1 MTELFSKQGV
11 SVPITT
17 QMVWEAYQHMKQGGE
32 AAGTDGMT
40 WEHLHTH
47 RSRLL
52 YQLWVRLASGSY
64 FPKAIKAVR
73 ISKKDGGKRVLGLPT
88 LLDRIAQ
95 QVVRVHLEKCLEPHF
110 HQNSYGYRM
119 GKSMHDALH
128 RAKFNCQQYPYVLK
142 LDIKSYFDTIPHDKL
157 LKALQ
162 FYCKEKWVSLYASRW
177 LKASVVNEDGS
188 KTEPQSGT
196 PQGGVISPL
205 LSNLYLHVVFDGWM
219 LHHYPGI
226 RFERYA
232 DDIIIHTRR
241 EQIAQSILNKLHM
254 RFTECGLTIHPT
266 KTQIICVK
274 RNPTKRSVNDV
285 HIFEMGGFDFIPQWV
300 KVEGDPIAI
309 GWKLLIL
316 PSPSKASKKKIMD
329 KIRSL
334 KLHTRTGSIYVVA
347 NLLNPLVRGWQNY
360 YCHFIKRDL
369 NDLWRFVN
377 RRLEKWCKWNKRM
390 NLRKSRRWL
399 NTLYKLQPGLFAH
412 WSVCPAY

>member
-1 MTELFSKQGV
+1 MIELFSKQGV

-17 QMVWEAYQHMKQGGE
+17 TMVWEAYQHVKQGGE

-40 WEHLHTH
+40 WEYLHTH
-47 RSRLL
+47 RSQLL

-64 FPKAIKAVR
+64 FPKAIKAVS
-73 ISKKDGGKRVLGLPT
+73 IPKKNGSKRVLGLPT

-110 HQNSYGYRM
+110 HQNSYGYRPD
-119 GKSMHDALH
+119 KSMHDALH
-128 RAKFNCQQYPYVLK
+128 RAKFNCGQYPYVIK
-142 LDIKSYFDTIPHDKL
+142 LDIERYFDTIPHGGL

-162 FYCKEKWVSLYASRW
+162 FYCKEKWVSLYVSRW

-188 KTEPQSGT
+188 KTQPQSGT

-219 LHHYPGI
+219 KQNYPGI

-232 DDIIIHTRR
+232 DDIIIHARR
-241 EQIAQSILNKLHM
+241 EQIAQSILNKLHK
-254 RFTECGLTIHPT
+254 RFTECGLTIHPI
-266 KTQIICVK
+266 KTQIVCL
-274 RNPTKRSVNDV
+274 KRSQTKTSVNEV
-285 HIFEMGGFDFIPQWV
+285 HTFEMGGFDFTPQWV
-300 KVEGDPIAI
+300 KMESE
-309 GWKLLIL
+309 WKLRIL
-316 PSPSKASKKKIMD
+316 PSPSKASKKRIMD
-329 KIRSL
+329 KVRSL
-334 KLHTRTGSIYVVA
+334 RLHTRTGSIYVVA

-369 NDLWRFVN
+369 NDLWCFVN

-390 NLRKSRRWL
+390 NLYKSRRWL
-399 NTLYKLQPGLFAH
+399 NSLYKMQPGLFAH

>member
-1 MTELFSKQGV
+1 MIELFFKQGV

-17 QMVWEAYQHMKQGGE
+17 TMVWEAYQHVKQGGE

-40 WEHLHTH
+40 WEYLHTH

-52 YQLWVRLASGSY
+52 YQLWIRLASGSY
-64 FPKAIKAVR
+64 FPKTIKAVS
-73 ISKKDGGKRVLGLPT
+73 ILKKNGSKRVLGLPT
-88 LLDRIAQ
+88 LIDRIAQ

-110 HQNSYGYRM
+110 HQNSYGYRA
-119 GKSMHDALH
+119 GKSMHQAINK
-128 RAKFNCQQYPYVLK
+128 AKFNCQQYPYVIT
-142 LDIKSYFDTIPHDKL
+142 LDIKNYFDSIPHDKL

-162 FYCKEKWVSLYASRW
+162 FYCKEKWVSLYVSRW

-188 KTEPQSGT
+188 KTQPQSGT

-205 LSNLYLHVVFDGWM
+205 LANLYLHVVFDGWM
-219 LHHYPGI
+219 LQNYPGI

-241 EQIAQSILNKLHM
+241 EQIAQSILNKLQR
-254 RFTECGLTIHPT
+254 RFTECGLTIHPIKT
-266 KTQIICVK
+266 KIVCLTRSQ
-274 RNPTKRSVNDV
+274 TKSSVTKV
-285 HIFEMGGFDFIPQWV
+285 HSFEMGGYEFIPQWV
-300 KVEGDPIAI
+300 KVEGE
-309 GWKLLIL
+309 WKLLIL
-316 PSPSKASKKKIMD
+316 PSPSKESKKAIMD

-334 KLHTRTGSIYVVA
+334 RLHTRTGSIYVVA

-390 NLRKSRRWL
+390 NLYKSRRWL
-399 NTLYKLQPGLFAH
+399 NTLYKLQPSLFAH

>member
-1 MTELFSKQGV
+1 MMELFSKQGV

-17 QMVWEAYQHMKQGGE
+17 TMVWEAYQHVKQGGE

-40 WEHLHTH
+40 WEYLYTH
-47 RSRLL
+47 RSQLL
-52 YQLWVRLASGSY
+52 YQLWIRLASGSY
-64 FPKAIKAVR
+64 FPKAIKAVS
-73 ISKKDGGKRVLGLPT
+73 ILKKDGSKRVLGLPT

-95 QVVRVHLEKCLEPHF
+95 QVVRVHLEKCLEPLF
-110 HQNSYGYRM
+110 HQNSYGYRP
-119 GKSMHDALH
+119 GKSMHDAINK
-128 RAKFNCQQYPYVLK
+128 AKFNSQQYPYVIT

-157 LKALQ
+157 MKALQ
-162 FYCKEKWVSLYASRW
+162 FYCEEKWVSLYVSRW

-188 KTEPQSGT
+188 QTQPQSGT

-205 LSNLYLHVVFDGWM
+205 LANLYLHVVFDGWM
-219 LHHYPGI
+219 LQNYPGI

-241 EQIAQSILNKLHM
+241 EQIAQSILNKLQK

-266 KTQIICVK
+266 KTQIVCLT
-274 RNPTKRSVNDV
+274 RRQTKRSVNDV
-285 HIFEMGGFDFIPQWV
+285 HTFEMGGFEFTPHWV
-300 KVEGDPIAI
+300 KMEGE
-309 GWKLLIL
+309 WKLRIL
-316 PSPSKASKKKIMD
+316 PSPSKASKKAIMD

-334 KLHTRTGSIYVVA
+334 RLHTRTGSIYVVA

-390 NLRKSRRWL
+390 NLYKSRRWL
-399 NTLYKLQPGLFAH
+399 NTLYKMQPSLFAH

>member
-1 MTELFSKQGV
+1 MIELFSKQGV

-17 QMVWEAYQHMKQGGE
+17 QMVWEAYQHVKQGGE

-40 WEHLHTH
+40 WEYLHTH
-47 RSRLL
+47 RSQLL
-52 YQLWVRLASGSY
+52 YQLWIRLASGSY
-64 FPKAIKAVR
+64 FPKAIKAVS
-73 ISKKDGGKRVLGLPT
+73 IEKKDGSKRVLGLPT

-95 QVVRVHLEKCLEPHF
+95 QVVRVHLEKCLEPRF
-110 HQNSYGYRM
+110 HQNSYGYRA
-119 GKSMHDALH
+119 GKSMHQAINK
-128 RAKFNCQQYPYVLK
+128 AKFNCQQYPYVLK
-142 LDIKSYFDTIPHDKL
+142 LDIKSYFDSIPHDKL

-177 LKASVVNEDGS
+177 LKASIVNEDGS
-188 KTEPQSGT
+188 QTQPQSGT

-205 LSNLYLHVVFDGWM
+205 LANLYLHVVFDGWM

-241 EQIAQSILNKLHM
+241 EQIAQSILNKLQK

-274 RNPTKRSVNDV
+274 RDPTKQSVNDV
-285 HIFEMGGFDFIPQWV
+285 HHFEMGGFDFIPQWV
-300 KVEGDPIAI
+300 KVEGE
-309 GWKLLIL
+309 WKLLIL
-316 PSPSKASKKKIMD
+316 PSPSKASKKRIMD
-329 KIRSL
+329 KIREL

-360 YCHFIKRDL
+360 YCYFIKRDL

-390 NLRKSRRWL
+390 SLRKSRRWL
-399 NTLYKLQPGLFAH
+399 NSLYKLQPGLFAH

>member
-1 MTELFSKQGV
+1 MIELFSKQGV

-17 QMVWEAYQHMKQGGE
+17 MMVWEAYHHVKQGGE

-40 WEHLHTH
+40 WEYLHTH
-47 RSRLL
+47 RSQLL
-52 YQLWVRLASGSY
+52 YQLWIRLASGSY
-64 FPKAIKAVR
+64 FPKSIKAVS
-73 ISKKDGGKRVLGLPT
+73 IEKKDGSKRVLGLPT

-110 HQNSYGYRM
+110 HQNSYGYRA

-128 RAKFNCQQYPYVLK
+128 RTKFNCDQYPYVMK
-142 LDIKSYFDTIPHDKL
+142 LDIKNYFDTIPHDKL

-162 FYCKEKWVSLYASRW
+162 FYCKEKWVSLYVSRW

-188 KTEPQSGT
+188 KTQPQSGT

-205 LSNLYLHVVFDGWM
+205 LANLYLHVVFDGWM

-232 DDIIIHTRR
+232 DDIVIHARR
-241 EQIAQSILNKLHM
+241 EQIAQSILQKLQS
-254 RFTECGLTIHPT
+254 RFSACGLTIHPI
-266 KTQIICVK
+266 KTQIICLK
-274 RNPTKRSVNDV
+274 RSQTKRSVSEV
-285 HIFEMGGFDFIPQWV
+285 HTFEMGGYEFKPQWV
-300 KVEGDPIAI
+300 KVEDE
-309 GWKLLIL
+309 WKLRIL
-316 PSPSKASKKKIMD
+316 PSPSKASKKRIMD

-334 KLHTRTGSIYVVA
+334 RLHTRTGSIYVVA

-360 YCHFIKRDL
+360 YCYFIKRDL

-377 RRLEKWCKWNKRM
+377 RRLEKWCKWNRRM

-399 NTLYKLQPGLFAH
+399 NTLYKMQPGLFAH

>member
-1 MTELFSKQGV
+1 MIELFSKQGV

-17 QMVWEAYQHMKQGGE
+17 KMVWEAYQHVKQGGE

-40 WEHLHTH
+40 WEYLHTH
-47 RSRLL
+47 RSKLL
-52 YQLWVRLASGSY
+52 YQLWIRLASGSY
-64 FPKAIKAVR
+64 FPKAIKAVS
-73 ISKKDGGKRVLGLPT
+73 IEKKDGSKRVLGLPT

-95 QVVRVHLEKCLEPHF
+95 QVVRVHLEKCLEPRF
-110 HQNSYGYRM
+110 HQNSYGYRP
-119 GKSMHDALH
+119 GKSMHDAINK
-128 RAKFNCQQYPYVLK
+128 AKFNCQQYPYVMT

-162 FYCKEKWVSLYASRW
+162 FYCKEKWVSLYVSRW
-177 LKASVVNEDGS
+177 LKASIVNEDGS
-188 KTEPQSGT
+188 KTQPQSGT

-205 LSNLYLHVVFDGWM
+205 LANLYLHVVFDGWM

-241 EQIAQSILNKLHM
+241 EQIAQSILNKLQK
-254 RFTECGLTIHPT
+254 RFTECGLTIHPA

-274 RNPTKRSVNDV
+274 RDPTKRSVNDV
-285 HIFEMGGFDFIPQWV
+285 HTFEMGGFAFTPQWV
-300 KVEGDPIAI
+300 KVQGERQ
-309 GWKLLIL
+309 LLIL
-316 PSPSKASKKKIMD
+316 PSPSKASKKRIMD

-334 KLHTRTGSIYVVA
+334 RLHTRTGSIYVVA

-360 YCHFIKRDL
+360 YCYFIKRDL

-390 NLRKSRRWL
+390 HLRKSRRWL

>member
-1 MTELFSKQGV
+1 MIELFSKQGV

-17 QMVWEAYQHMKQGGE
+17 QMVWEAYQHVKQGGE
-32 AAGTDGMT
+32 APGTDGMT
-40 WEHLHTH
+40 WEYLHTH
-47 RSRLL
+47 RSKLL

-64 FPKAIKAVR
+64 FPKAIKAVS
-73 ISKKDGGKRVLGLPT
+73 ILKKDGSKRVLGLPT

-110 HQNSYGYRM
+110 HQNSYGYRP
-119 GKSMHDALH
+119 GKSMHDAINK
-128 RAKFNCQQYPYVLK
+128 AKFNSQQYPYVTK

-188 KTEPQSGT
+188 KTQRQSGT

-219 LHHYPGI
+219 LQNYPGI

-232 DDIIIHTRR
+232 DDIIIHARR
-241 EQIAQSILNKLHM
+241 EQIAQSILNKLQK

-266 KTQIICVK
+266 KTQIICL
-274 RNPTKRSVNDV
+274 KRSQTKTRVNEV
-285 HIFEMGGFDFIPQWV
+285 HTFEMGGFALTPQWV
-300 KVEGDPIAI
+300 KVKGE
-309 GWKLLIL
+309 WQLLIL
-316 PSPSKASKKKIMD
+316 PSPSKASKKAIMD
-329 KIRSL
+329 KIRRL
-334 KLHTRTGSIYVVA
+334 RLHTRTGSIYVVA

-360 YCHFIKRDL
+360 YCYFIKRDL

>member
-1 MTELFSKQGV
+1 MIELFCKQGV
-11 SVPITT
+11 SVAITT
-17 QMVWEAYQHMKQGGE
+17 TMVWEAYQHVKQGGE

-40 WEHLHTH
+40 WEYLHTH

-52 YQLWVRLASGSY
+52 YQLWIRLASGSY
-64 FPKAIKAVR
+64 FPKAIKAVS
-73 ISKKDGGKRVLGLPT
+73 ILKKNGSKRVLGLPT

-110 HQNSYGYRM
+110 HQNSYGYRA
-119 GKSMHDALH
+119 GKSMHDAINK
-128 RAKFNCQQYPYVLK
+128 AKFNCQQYPYVIT
-142 LDIKSYFDTIPHDKL
+142 LDIKNYFDSIPHDKL

-162 FYCKEKWVSLYASRW
+162 FYCKEKWVSLYVNRW

-188 KTEPQSGT
+188 KTQPQSGT

-205 LSNLYLHVVFDGWM
+205 LANLYLHVVFDGWM
-219 LHHYPGI
+219 LQNYPGI

-232 DDIIIHTRR
+232 DDIIIHTKR
-241 EQIAQSILNKLHM
+241 EQIAQSILNKLQR
-254 RFTECGLTIHPT
+254 RFTECGLTIHPIKT
-266 KTQIICVK
+266 KIVCLTRSQ
-274 RNPTKRSVNDV
+274 TKSSVTKV
-285 HIFEMGGFDFIPQWV
+285 HSFEMGGYEFIPQWV
-300 KVEGDPIAI
+300 KVEGE
-309 GWKLLIL
+309 WKLLIL
-316 PSPSKASKKKIMD
+316 PSPSKESKKAIMD

-334 KLHTRTGSIYVVA
+334 RLHTRTGSIYVVA

-390 NLRKSRRWL
+390 NLYKSRRWL
-399 NTLYKLQPGLFAH
+399 NTLYKLQPSLFAH

>member
-1 MTELFSKQGV
+1 MMELFSKQGV

-17 QMVWEAYQHMKQGGE
+17 MMVWEAYQHVKQGGE
-32 AAGTDGMT
+32 AAGIDGMT
-40 WEHLHTH
+40 WEYLHDH

-64 FPKAIKAVR
+64 FPKAIKAVS
-73 ISKKDGGKRVLGLPT
+73 IPKKDGSKRKLGLPT

-110 HQNSYGYRM
+110 HQNSYGYRP
-119 GKSMHDALH
+119 GKSMHQALS
-128 RAKFNCQQYPYVLK
+128 RAKFNCRQYPYVIT
-142 LDIKSYFDTIPHDKL
+142 LDIRSYFDTIPHDKL
-157 LKALQ
+157 LEALQ
-162 FYCKEKWVSLYASRW
+162 FYCKEKWVSLYVSRW
-177 LKASVVNEDGS
+177 LKSGIVNEDGS
-188 KTEPQSGT
+188 QTQPVSGT

-205 LSNLYLHVVFDGWM
+205 LANLYLHVVFDGWM
-219 LHHYPGI
+219 LRNYPGI

-232 DDIIIHTRR
+232 DDIIIHARR
-241 EQIAQSILNKLHM
+241 EQIAQSILNKLQN

-266 KTQIICVK
+266 KTKVVSLV
-274 RNPTKRSVNDV
+274 RSPTNRSVGKV
-285 HIFEMGGFDFIPQWV
+285 HTIEMGGFVFTPQWV
-300 KVEGDPIAI
+300 KEER
-309 GWKLLIL
+309 GWKLMIL
-316 PSPSKASKKKIMD
+316 PSPSKSAKKSIMD
-329 KIRSL
+329 KNRSL
-334 KLHTRTGSIYVVA
+334 RLHTRTGSIYVVA

-390 NLRKSRRWL
+390 NLYKSRRWL
-399 NTLYKLQPGLFAH
+399 NKLYKLQPGLFAH

>member
-1 MTELFSKQGV
+1 M
-11 SVPITT
+11 
-17 QMVWEAYQHMKQGGE
+17 
-32 AAGTDGMT
+32 
-40 WEHLHTH
+40 
-47 RSRLL
+47 
-52 YQLWVRLASGSY
+52 
-64 FPKAIKAVR
+64 
-73 ISKKDGGKRVLGLPT
+73 LGLPT

-110 HQNSYGYRM
+110 HQNSYGYRA

-128 RAKFNCQQYPYVLK
+128 RAKFNCQQYPYVIK
-142 LDIKSYFDTIPHDKL
+142 LDIKSYFDSIPHDKL
-157 LKALQ
+157 LKAVQ
-162 FYCKEKWVSLYASRW
+162 FYCKEKWISLYVSRW
-177 LKASVVNEDGS
+177 LKASIVNEDGS
-188 KTEPQSGT
+188 KTQPQSGT

-205 LSNLYLHVVFDGWM
+205 LANLYLHVVFDGWI

-241 EQIAQSILNKLHM
+241 EQIAQSILNKLQK
-254 RFTECGLTIHPT
+254 RFTQCGLTIHPT
-266 KTQIICVK
+266 KTQIICLT
-274 RNPTKRSVNDV
+274 RSQTRRSVNDV
-285 HIFEMGGFDFIPQWV
+285 HTFEMGGFDFTPQWV
-300 KVEGDPIAI
+300 KVEGE
-309 GWKLLIL
+309 WKLRIL
-316 PSPSKASKKKIMD
+316 PSPSKASKKSIMD

-334 KLHTRTGSIYVVA
+334 RLHTRTGSIYVVA

-360 YCHFIKRDL
+360 YCYFIKRDL

-399 NTLYKLQPGLFAH
+399 NTLYKMQPGLFAH

>member
-1 MTELFSKQGV
+1 MIELFSKQGV

-17 QMVWEAYQHMKQGGE
+17 TMVWEAYQHVKQSGE
-32 AAGTDGMT
+32 AAGTDSMM
-40 WEHLHTH
+40 WEYLHAH
-47 RSRLL
+47 RSKLL
-52 YQLWVRLASGSY
+52 YQLWIRLASGSY
-64 FPKAIKAVR
+64 FPKTIKAVSILKR
-73 ISKKDGGKRVLGLPT
+73 DGSKRVLGLPT
-88 LLDRIAQ
+88 LPDRIAQ

-110 HQNSYGYRM
+110 HQNSYGYRP
-119 GKSMHDALH
+119 GKSMHK
-128 RAKFNCQQYPYVLK
+128 AKFNSQQYPYVIT

-157 LKALQ
+157 LKAIQ

-188 KTEPQSGT
+188 KTQPRSGT

-205 LSNLYLHVVFDGWM
+205 LANLYLHVVFDGWM
-219 LHHYPGI
+219 LHNYPGI

-241 EQIAQSILNKLHM
+241 EQIAQSILNKLQK

-274 RNPTKRSVNDV
+274 RDPAKRSVNDV
-285 HIFEMGGFDFIPQWV
+285 HTFEMGGFDFTPQWV
-300 KVEGDPIAI
+300 KVECE
-309 GWKLLIL
+309 WQLLIL
-316 PSPSKASKKKIMD
+316 PSPSKASKKRIMD

-360 YCHFIKRDL
+360 YCYFIKRDL

-399 NTLYKLQPGLFAH
+399 NTLYKMQPGLFAH